1 MVLLDLADNSW
12 MPLFIVFVTLGIGAL
27 LFWSMSRHIRTI
39 DVPADHEA
47 RAASADDSADKA

>member
-1 MVLLDLADNSW
+1 

-27 LFWSMSRHIRTI
+27 LFWSMSRHIRKI

-47 RAASADDSADKA
+47 PAASADDSADKA